1 MNDACSHKQSRTVSL
16 PCSVRDEKMRGGF
29 RKRHPAVEQEAHAA
43 ACRGLERSQKWQTIE
58 TAASLRTGTL

>member
-1 MNDACSHKQSRTVSL
+1 MNDACSHKKSRTMSL
-16 PCSVRDEKMRGGF
+16 SCSMRDEKKRGGF

-43 ACRGLERSQKWQTIE
+43 ACRVLERSQKWKTIE